1 MPYQRRAPDPAAGAH
16 VQKSKAHSSDATSP
30 PPPPVS
36 LAAQAATTAEA
47 AAGDAGTTF
56 TKTVD
61 VSLRGDCIDAF
72 LTALDLERHRVAAQG
87 SCLFSSIA
95 KGLNVLGKRT
105 PKGTQYN
112 AKSVRQAMNQW
123 VQSNPTFVLTPG
135 EGGNV
140 WARYLDEFYQEDDKT
155 MAWSGMNV
163 KTFFTKAFNFTAG
176 ALSLPKKS
184 KKNDPTDV
192 VPGYISKIKP
202 RLCTDDMQQS
212 DSTHSMFEL
221 LMQNLMDLKYWHGNS
236 LTLAGELHDRIEIYL
251 KLPIAEDQVAPLL
264 DLSKIWKLFQWR
276 CCICCRPA
284 SPTQQV
290 NLEQVEAA
298 SMLVRLPVIGN
309 WKELHELLSGQGQV
323 GSNLEDSRQLANEYM
338 HLAADKGSFR
348 ILLLKTD
355 CAVATKFVIDVLRE
369 TVSDFE
375 KRADIMS
382 CGVTEK
388 DLAELSFAKD
398 LMNGTERN
406 PVPEVQS
413 ARRALNE
420 CIVTLSVKHMLQH
433 HRGLTKQRWGGE
445 LDLRVAAEVFPTCI
459 VVHKVLEVTE
469 DVNCELGQQAK
480 NLKKYTVTCMTTHHP
495 GAAKFSQ
502 VIQII
507 LNGNHYDYVGPA
519 GEAEAGGA
527 APPVDMEDDKQDHA
541 QPQQL
546 FTYRTQSQDC
556 NGYLEL
562 VHHSYAASQSTAP
575 FRTTRPGGSTGHFNM
590 SPARVVSLLANL
602 IEKGRFGNMGTL
614 IDAGA
619 GLGYVV
625 FAMQVVSATLGQG
638 FAVIG
643 VEPESSILRDV
654 SQARKDALFKAD
666 LDSSNT
672 LHYITANITKASCH
686 DLFQSTLP
694 GVISRDSERSVVVFS
709 NCEKF
714 SDPDKVVLW
723 NDVIHFLTREDLPPS
738 SCVVVTSHPHLAQL
752 YSECKVTVYFTSI
765 PADCVQ
771 VKGPTD
777 RTWKPND
784 WKGDIRCG
792 DVLFVIEQQKPPSS
806 PRAGQLDDDAY
817 NNEGDKKVRQEEE
830 GQGQGQACKGAKPG
844 LHIGDTP
851 GSHCIAPNNKR
862 SWDGTRRNKAKPSQA
877 AGRGQKKQCTAEA
890 AAERRDRET
899 ATLKIT
905 VARSQLP
912 KARKEL
918 RDRLDRLDT
927 AVFDSKCATQD
938 RMVASAEM
946 LHTAR
951 STAEGLGLGLGE
963 EGLLSCDEE
972 TIMRWRCDEE
982 TIIKETAAV
991 KAETA
996 KVKAEEAATESMET
1010 AIREMQ
1016 SLLAVVNAPGVE
1028 YPTELKEY
1036 ATKVTL
1042 HKAQQ
1047 VKAKAEREK
1056 GKQARAAAK
1065 SAIKIATAA
1074 QVKCMNEFAK
1084 YLLSLGGAG
1093 QEMHTEVP
1101 LNERIAKRMA
1111 RRFLKTAAG
1120 QTNPKVTVAWHWCK
1134 EKTYDEKIRKYGLL
1148 NTAER
1153 EACDGTVGNEHGLV
1167 YGDGV
1172 YVAKQPFAFAT
1183 YGDVLLCCLILP
1195 GNERELTEDEERAIH
1210 TGTGAR
1216 RCLPPGFYNARD
1228 EHGHHNPNWELDTLI
1243 GNKTLATHHYD
1254 ATLNEV
1260 DCYLLAYYLLLTVYS
1275 RVRSNP
1281 NSMAGRA
1288 SLWSSGHRCYSI
1300 P

>member
-87 SCLFSSIA
+87 SCLFGSIA

-112 AKSVRQAMNQW
+112 AKSVRQAMHQW

-135 EGGNV
+135 ERGNV
-140 WARYLDEFYQEDDKT
+140 WAWYLDEFYQEDDNT
-155 MAWSGMNV
+155 IAWSGMNV
-163 KTFFTKAFNFTAG
+163 KPFFTQAFDFMAG
-176 ALSLPKKS
+176 ALSLPKS

-202 RLCTDDMQQS
+202 RLCTVDMQQS
-212 DSTHSMFEL
+212 DSTHSLFEL
-221 LMQNLMDLKYWHGNS
+221 LMQRLMDQKYWHSNS

-251 KLPIAEDQVAPLL
+251 KLCIAEDQVAPLL

-323 GSNLEDSRQLANEYM
+323 GSNLEDSRQLANDYM
-338 HLAADKGSFR
+338 DLAADNDNGSFR
-348 ILLLKTD
+348 TLLLKTN
-355 CAVATKFVIDVLRE
+355 CAVATKFVIDVLCE

-382 CGVTEK
+382 CGVTEN

-398 LMNGTERN
+398 LMNSTKHN

-556 NGYLEL
+556 NDYLEL
-562 VHHSYAASQSTAP
+562 VHDSYATSQSTAP

-643 VEPESSILRDV
+643 VEPESSILLDV
-654 SQARKDALFKAD
+654 PQARKDALFKAD

-694 GVISRDSERSVVVFS
+694 GVISRDSARSVVVFS

-714 SDPDKVVLW
+714 SNPDKVLLW
-723 NDVIHFLTREDLPPS
+723 NDVIRFLTREDLPPS

-752 YSECKVTVYFTSI
+752 YSKCKVTAYFTSI

-777 RTWKPND
+777 RTWKPK
-784 WKGDIRCG
+784 WATTDIQCG

-806 PRAGQLDDDAY
+806 PRAGQLDDDAC
-817 NNEGDKKVRQEEE
+817 NNEGHKKVRREEEE
-830 GQGQGQACKGAKPG
+830 GQGQACKE
-844 LHIGDTP
+844 
-851 GSHCIAPNNKR
+851 R
-862 SWDGTRRNKAKPSQA
+862 
-877 AGRGQKKQCTAEA
+877 KKQRTAASEA
-890 AAERRDRET
+890 AAQRRDRET

-918 RDRLDRLDT
+918 RDCLDRLDT
-927 AVFDSKCATQD
+927 AVFDRKCATQD
-938 RMVASAEM
+938 RMVASAQM
-946 LHTAR
+946 LRTAR
-951 STAEGLGLGLGE
+951 STAEGLGLGLGDDA
-963 EGLLSCDEE
+963 LLSCDEE
-972 TIMRWRCDEE
+972 TIMRRRCEEE

-996 KVKAEEAATESMET
+996 KVKAEEAVTESMET

-1016 SLLAVVNAPGVE
+1016 SLLAVVNAPGIE

-1036 ATKVTL
+1036 TPHIAKFVATKVTV

-1047 VKAKAEREK
+1047 VEAKAEREK
-1056 GKQARAAAK
+1056 AKQARSVAK

-1074 QVKCMNEFAK
+1074 QVKCVNEFAE
-1084 YLLSLGGAG
+1084 YLLSLGGDG

-1101 LNERIAKRMA
+1101 SDERIAKRMA

-1134 EKTYDEKIRKYGLL
+1134 EKTYEEKIRKYGLL

-1153 EACDGTVGNEHGLV
+1153 KACDGTVGNEHGLV

-1172 YVAKQPFAFAT
+1172 YVAKQPFAFPT

-1210 TGTGAR
+1210 TGTGS

-1228 EHGHHNPNWELDTLI
+1228 EHGYPNPNSELDTLI
-1243 GNKTLATHHYD
+1243 GNKTLATDDYD
-1254 ATLNEV
+1254 ATKNEV

-1288 SLWSSGHRCYSI
+1288 SLWSSGHRCYAI
-1300 P
+1300 PCSPFQGASWTSSNHQSRTGTQCLSDI

>member
-1 MPYQRRAPDPAAGAH
+1 MPYQRRAPDPAAG
-16 VQKSKAHSSDATSP
+16 QKSKAHSSDAATSP

-56 TKTVD
+56 TKTVE

-155 MAWSGMNV
+155 IAWSGMNV
-163 KTFFTKAFNFTAG
+163 KPFFTNAFDFTAG
-176 ALSLPKKS
+176 ALSLPKRKR
-184 KKNDPTDV
+184 KKNDPKDV
-192 VPGYISKIKP
+192 VPGYISEIKP
-202 RLCTDDMQQS
+202 RLCTDDMQQR
-212 DSTHSMFEL
+212 DSTHSLFEL
-221 LMQNLMDLKYWHGNS
+221 LMQRLMDLKYWHGNS

-284 SPTQQV
+284 SPRQQV

-323 GSNLEDSRQLANEYM
+323 ESNLEDSRQLANEYM

-398 LMNGTERN
+398 LMNGTEHN

-562 VHHSYAASQSTAP
+562 VHESYATSQSTAP
-575 FRTTRPGGSTGHFNM
+575 FRTNRPGGSTGHFNM

-638 FAVIG
+638 FTVIG
-643 VEPESSILRDV
+643 VEPESSILSDV
-654 SQARKDALFKAD
+654 AQARKDALFKAD

-694 GVISRDSERSVVVFS
+694 RVISRDSARSVVVFS

-714 SDPDKVVLW
+714 SDPDKVLLW

-738 SCVVVTSHPHLAQL
+738 SCVVVTSHPHLARL
-752 YSECKVTVYFTSI
+752 YSECKVTAYFTSI
-765 PADCVQ
+765 PADGVQ

-806 PRAGQLDDDAY
+806 PRAGQLDDDAC
-817 NNEGDKKVRQEEE
+817 NNEGHKKVRREEEE
-830 GQGQGQACKGAKPG
+830 GQGQACKE
-844 LHIGDTP
+844 
-851 GSHCIAPNNKR
+851 R
-862 SWDGTRRNKAKPSQA
+862 
-877 AGRGQKKQCTAEA
+877 KKQRTAASEA
-890 AAERRDRET
+890 AAQRRDRET

-918 RDRLDRLDT
+918 RDCLDRLDT

-951 STAEGLGLGLGE
+951 STAEGLGLGLE
-963 EGLLSCDEE
+963 DEALLSCDEE
-972 TIMRWRCDEE
+972 TIMRRRCQEE

-996 KVKAEEAATESMET
+996 KVKAEEAATESLET

-1028 YPTELKEY
+1028 YATELKEY

-1047 VKAKAEREK
+1047 VKAKTEREK
-1056 GKQARAAAK
+1056 GKQARSVAK

-1074 QVKCMNEFAK
+1074 QVKCVNEFAE

-1101 LNERIAKRMA
+1101 LNETIAKRMA

-1134 EKTYDEKIRKYGLL
+1134 EKTYEEKIREYGLL

-1172 YVAKQPFAFAT
+1172 YVAKQPFAFPT
-1183 YGDVLLCCLILP
+1183 YGNVLLCCLILP
-1195 GNERELTEDEERAIH
+1195 GNERELTKDEERAIH
-1210 TGTGAR
+1210 TGPGAR

-1228 EHGHHNPNWELDTLI
+1228 EHGYHNPNWELDTLI
-1243 GNKTLATHHYD
+1243 GNKTLATGHYD
-1254 ATLNEV
+1254 ATKNEV